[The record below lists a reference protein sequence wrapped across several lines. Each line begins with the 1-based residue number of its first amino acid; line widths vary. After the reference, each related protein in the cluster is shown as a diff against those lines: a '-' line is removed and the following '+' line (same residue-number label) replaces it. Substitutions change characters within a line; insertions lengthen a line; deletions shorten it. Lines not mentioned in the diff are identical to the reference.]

1 MFSLARTLLT
11 AGYEYR
17 LGTTDPGTACLHVL
31 HAGSQQVSLLSHTP
45 TVSTVEDVVVVAVV
59 VVVVVLLLLFAH

>member
-17 LGTTDPGTACLHVL
+17 LGTTDPGSASLHVL
-31 HAGSQQVSLLSHTP
+31 HPGSQQASLLSDTP
-45 TVSTVEDVVVVAVV
+45 TLSTVGDVV
-59 VVVVVLLLLFAH
+59 VVVVVVAVLLLFAH